1 MPFLGPP
8 PEQAPRAVI
17 FDVGRVIIRV
27 DMSRSVAALAKRDG
41 LSHLQVLRELET
53 DPRWPDWQE
62 GRMTARDWHAHLSKQ
77 FHFSYGFEEFCA
89 IWNSVLE
96 PGAILPDVLFENLAA
111 KCRLALL
118 SNTDPIH
125 VAHFEASY
133 SFVRHFPVR
142 VYSCRVGSSKPS
154 PVIYHHALREL
165 DALPE
170 EAMFIDDMRENV
182 LAAASLGINAFHF
195 TSADD
200 LLVECAR
207 LGISG
212 LRG

>member
-8 PEQAPRAVI
+8 IEKPPLAII
-17 FDVGRVIIRV
+17 FDIGRVIIRV
-27 DMSRSVAALAKRDG
+27 DLSRSMETLGKRDE
-41 LSHLQVLRELET
+41 LSHLQVMRELET

-62 GRMTARDWHAHLSKQ
+62 GRMAPRDWHAHLSKKL
-77 FHFSYGFEEFCA
+77 HFSYDFEEFCA

-96 PGAILPDVLFENLAA
+96 PETILPDLLFERLAT

-125 VAHFEASY
+125 VAHFEATHT
-133 SFVRHFPVR
+133 FVRHFPVR

-154 PVIYHHALREL
+154 PLIFHRVLREVG
-165 DALPE
+165 
-170 EAMFIDDMRENV
+170 AMPDEVVFIDDVHENV

-200 LLVECAR
+200 LLAEFTR
-207 LGISG
+207 LDLWAI
-212 LRG
+212 